1 MSPKGAGRRARAE
14 EGALEGILGLWGWVS
29 DEGVRGMAATL
40 SGEAQIGQGRRGALR
55 REGLERPEDEA
66 GVGATLCPLCPGGA
80 QPGAAGRQETR
91 PRGHWGGLRVN
102 PEYDRLTTAKWDD
115 WFTGTRDLEDLA
127 VADFEVVE
135 AGERIAWTGDC
146 VRE

>member
-1 MSPKGAGRRARAE
+1 MVAK
-14 EGALEGILGLWGWVS
+14 ALQTYGMILADGGTIAL
-29 DEGVRGMAATL
+29 T
-40 SGEAQIGQGRRGALR
+40 AQS
-55 REGLERPEDEA
+55 
-66 GVGATLCPLCPGGA
+66 
-80 QPGAAGRQETR
+80 
-91 PRGHWGGLRVN
+91 
-102 PEYDRLTTAKWDD
+102 DRLTTAKWDD

>member
-1 MSPKGAGRRARAE
+1 MLPPLLAH
-14 EGALEGILGLWGWVS
+14 LN
-29 DEGVRGMAATL
+29 
-40 SGEAQIGQGRRGALR
+40 IGQPVLVGHSDGGTIAL
-55 REGLERPEDEA
+55 
-66 GVGATLCPLCPGGA
+66 TA
-80 QPGAAGRQETR
+80 QS
-91 PRGHWGGLRVN
+91 
-102 PEYDRLTTAKWDD
+102 DRLTTAKWDD

>member
-1 MSPKGAGRRARAE
+1 VCPRGAHRGAKGRR
-14 EGALEGILGLWGWVS
+14 
-29 DEGVRGMAATL
+29 
-40 SGEAQIGQGRRGALR
+40 
-55 REGLERPEDEA
+55 
-66 GVGATLCPLCPGGA
+66 
-80 QPGAAGRQETR
+80 ETG
-91 PRGHWGGLRVN
+91 PRGPWGRFWAN
-102 PEYDRLTTAKWDD
+102 PESDRLTTAKWED

>member
-1 MSPKGAGRRARAE
+1 M
-14 EGALEGILGLWGWVS
+14 
-29 DEGVRGMAATL
+29 
-40 SGEAQIGQGRRGALR
+40 
-55 REGLERPEDEA
+55 
-66 GVGATLCPLCPGGA
+66 
-80 QPGAAGRQETR
+80 
-91 PRGHWGGLRVN
+91 N